1 MLDAIVTHCTA
12 GVVCLTLYSGGG
24 GCIGIT
30 VTTRPIIWTRP
41 GAEPSTWKT
50 PLECWR
56 ETELHQM
63 IMSTKVKKVTG
74 THLNISLRK
83 LLNAFPDF

>member
-1 MLDAIVTHCTA
+1 MTRRYQG
-12 GVVCLTLYSGGG
+12 GVGCYYNTLYSGGGLFNIVQWGG

-30 VTTRPIIWTRP
+30 VTTRPIIRTRA

-50 PLECWR
+50 PLECWL

-63 IMSTKVKKVTG
+63 IKTSAKKVTG
-74 THLNISLRK
+74 TQGKI
-83 LLNAFPDF
+83 

>member
-1 MLDAIVTHCTA
+1 MLDAITTHCTA
-12 GVVCLTLYSGGG
+12 GVVCLTLYSGSG

-30 VTTRPIIWTRP
+30 VTTRPIIRTRA

-63 IMSTKVKKVTG
+63 IKTVKKVTG

>member
-1 MLDAIVTHCTA
+1 MLDAITTHCTA
-12 GVVCLTLYSGGG
+12 GVVCLTLYIGSG

-30 VTTRPIIWTRP
+30 VTTRPIIRTRA

-63 IMSTKVKKVTG
+63 IMSTKVKKSHGDASEYLIEEVVKCF
-74 THLNISLRK
+74 S
-83 LLNAFPDF
+83 

>member
-1 MLDAIVTHCTA
+1 MLDATITHCTA

-30 VTTRPIIWTRP
+30 VTTRPIIRTRA

-50 PLECWR
+50 PLECRR

-63 IMSTKVKKVTG
+63 IKTIKKV
-74 THLNISLRK
+74 
-83 LLNAFPDF
+83 NATQGKI

>member
-1 MLDAIVTHCTA
+1 MSDAITTHCTA

-30 VTTRPIIWTRP
+30 VTTRPIIRTRA

-50 PLECWR
+50 PLECRR

-63 IMSTKVKKVTG
+63 IKTIKKV
-74 THLNISLRK
+74 
-83 LLNAFPDF
+83 NATQGKI

>member
-1 MLDAIVTHCTA
+1 MLDAITTHCTA
-12 GVVCLTLYSGGG
+12 GVVCITLYSEGG

-30 VTTRPIIWTRP
+30 VTTRPIIRTRA

-50 PLECWR
+50 PLEGWR

-63 IMSTKVKKVTG
+63 IKTIKKATATQG
-74 THLNISLRK
+74 KI
-83 LLNAFPDF
+83 